1 MIVEVFVRGTT
12 PAFSQHVTTYHAIT
26 NISVIAGNFVLTV
39 AGKVVDTLVCAK
51 YELRVTY

>member
-26 NISVIAGNFVLTV
+26 NISVIAGNFILTV